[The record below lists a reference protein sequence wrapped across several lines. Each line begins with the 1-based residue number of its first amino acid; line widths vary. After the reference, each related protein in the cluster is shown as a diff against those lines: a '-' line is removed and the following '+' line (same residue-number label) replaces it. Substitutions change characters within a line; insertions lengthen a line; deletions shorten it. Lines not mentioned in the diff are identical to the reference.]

1 VSSTGNLGNTPKVAY
16 EYLKHRLPMR
26 AKTLESDIESI
37 RSKLNGLAGIALS
50 DGDIAELLAEVVSGG
65 GGVHIELDDATRY
78 RLIRRDG
85 RFVLSKDSSRGRLS
99 SAPPRR

>member
-1 VSSTGNLGNTPKVAY
+1 
-16 EYLKHRLPMR
+16 MR

-37 RSKLNGLAGIALS
+37 RSKLSGLAGVVLS

-65 GGVHIELDDATRY
+65 AGVHIEIDDTTRY

-85 RFVLSKDSSRGRLS
+85 RFVLSKEPSRGRLS